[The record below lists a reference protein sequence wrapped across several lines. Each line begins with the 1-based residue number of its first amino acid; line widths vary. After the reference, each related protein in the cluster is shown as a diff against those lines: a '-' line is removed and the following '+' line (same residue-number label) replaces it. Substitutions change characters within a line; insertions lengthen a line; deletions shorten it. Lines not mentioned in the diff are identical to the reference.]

1 MPLRQLLRAAN
12 TDTSLAVTPDD
23 VERRRLEE
31 EVLTELASHPTA
43 VYIRGLEDE
52 CEGYREA
59 LQVRTR
65 THSPLTR
72 AAADCL
78 TLCVFRQSE
87 TKRTRDQRVALESK
101 DRIVAKLREQ
111 LQSFSRGRAGSRAGS
126 AGSSMRQTMP
136 QLHSSM
142 RAESAMG

>member
-1 MPLRQLLRAAN
+1 MSAAAAILRAAN

-59 LQVRTR
+59 LQVRSSLR
-65 THSPLTR
+65 SR
-72 AAADCL
+72 ARQRDAS
-78 TLCVFRQSE
+78 LCVFRQSE

>member
-59 LQVRTR
+59 LQVRSR

-72 AAADCL
+72 SAADCL
-78 TLCVFRQSE
+78 TLCVFRQ
-87 TKRTRDQRVALESK
+87 
-101 DRIVAKLREQ
+101 
-111 LQSFSRGRAGSRAGS
+111 
-126 AGSSMRQTMP
+126 
-136 QLHSSM
+136 
-142 RAESAMG
+142 